1 MGNETF
7 CPDCGHLDEYCVCD
21 VTIQYLE
28 PVEPNFRF
36 EYAMEKLSG
45 HPTQFWEIQPEYE

>member
-1 MGNETF
+1 MGKETF
-7 CPDCGHLDEYCVCD
+7 CSDCGHLDSYCVCD
-21 VTIQYLE
+21 VIIQYLE

-45 HPTQFWEIQPEYE
+45 HPTQFWDILPEYE

>member
-7 CPDCGHLDEYCVCD
+7 CPDCGRLEKYCVCD
-21 VTIQYLE
+21 FVVEYLE
-28 PVEPNFRF
+28 PIEPNFKW

-45 HPTQFWEIQPEYE
+45 HPTQFWEIRPEYE